1 MMLLWRISNVL
12 SLGSVSTVI
21 QDNLEDKNGECEAAL
36 TSINNAGQEGTWD
49 IPK

>member
-1 MMLLWRISNVL
+1 MANIKCAKPGIS
-12 SLGSVSTVI
+12 VI
-21 QDNLEDKNGECEAAL
+21 QDNLEDKNSECEAAL